1 MKTRIHRHVLFAFL
15 CLCAQLLHAQ
25 RTLEYKVGKETRPN
39 RIRCVGAE
47 LDAHFHANHVP
58 RSEGSKVEDW
68 ANVIV
73 PRIKDMQ
80 VQSLRVMVLPQWY
93 EPRNDNDD
101 PAVADNGG
109 FCFDAPQ
116 MQSLYPILDLAQE
129 MGIPVTIVPWGATPE
144 SFMSSRKGWIVLPEN
159 HEEYAENIS
168 ALLCHLIKDRKY
180 NCIDEV
186 TPGNEPD
193 GWGMPS
199 SEYVSLCK
207 TLHARLEKDR
217 LLKHVRLN
225 LVDNTDRGGSFD
237 YLEEC
242 VSGLKGIADV
252 VNSHTYIF
260 GYDTPSEKIMQWD
273 EQNCRIAARA
283 GLRHCVGEFGS
294 NQTMGASRQKDI
306 DQYRRGVLMVRTAI
320 SLLAAGAYNISYWQL
335 FDQYYSRHDNYAQM
349 QQLGMWK
356 SVKAD
361 YATEAYHSGISCD
374 YEARPQFY
382 AYSLLTRFVRPGAR
396 VYSMTADGDM
406 GLTNAL
412 CVRNRD
418 KSWVYVVAN
427 QENTDLCVTLR
438 NERHPLR
445 GHYEQYVYQEGLL
458 PNDGSQLKPLNGVR
472 EAAGSLSVDIPANT
486 VMLFRFRR

>member
-1 MKTRIHRHVLFAFL
+1 MN
-15 CLCAQLLHAQ
+15 AQ
-25 RTLEYKVGKETRPN
+25 RALEYKVSREIRPN
-39 RIRCVGAE
+39 RIRCVGVE

-58 RSEGSKVEDW
+58 RSEGAKIEDW

-73 PRIKDMQ
+73 PRIRDMQ

-93 EPRNDNDD
+93 EPQNDNDN
-101 PAVADNGG
+101 PAVAEKAG
-109 FCFDAPQ
+109 FCFDSPQ

-129 MGIPVTIVPWGATPE
+129 MDLPVTIVPWGAAPE
-144 SFMSSRKGWIVLPEN
+144 SFMSSRKGWIVQPEN
-159 HEEYAENIS
+159 YEEYAENIS
-168 ALLCHLIKDRKY
+168 ALLCHLIRERKY
-180 NCIDEV
+180 DCIDEV

-193 GWGMPS
+193 GWGISPD
-199 SEYVSLCK
+199 EYVAICK
-207 TLHARLEKDR
+207 ALHARLKQDR
-217 LLKHVRLN
+217 ILKRVRLN
-225 LVDNTDRGGSFD
+225 LIDNTDRGGRFD
-237 YLEEC
+237 FIEEC
-242 VSGLKGIADV
+242 MPQLKGIADV

-260 GYDTPSEKIMQWD
+260 GYDTPTEKIMQWE
-273 EQNCRIAARA
+273 EQNCRIAARI

-294 NQTMGASRQKDI
+294 DQTVGASRQKDI

-335 FDQYYSRHDNYAQM
+335 FDQYYNRHDNYAQM

-361 YATEAYHSGISCD
+361 YATETYFDRIAGD

-382 AYSLLTRFVRPGAR
+382 AYSLLTRFVRPGAK
-396 VYSMTADGDM
+396 VYRMAADADM

-418 KSWVYVVAN
+418 RSWVYVVAN
-427 QENTDLCVTLR
+427 QENVPLSVTLR
-438 NERHPLR
+438 NEQHSLR
-445 GHYEQYVYQEGLL
+445 GSYEQYVYQEGRL
-458 PNDGSQLKPLNGVR
+458 PADGSQLKPLDGVR

-486 VMLFRFRR
+486 VMLFRFSR

>member
-1 MKTRIHRHVLFAFL
+1 MKTNIPRHILFAFL
-15 CLCAQLLHAQ
+15 CLFAQLLQAQ
-25 RTLEYKVGKETRPN
+25 RTLEYKVGKHTQPN

-68 ANVIV
+68 TNVIV
-73 PRIKDMQ
+73 PRIKQMQ

-93 EPRNDNDD
+93 EPKNDNDD
-101 PAVADNGG
+101 AAVASMAG
-109 FCFDAPQ
+109 FCFDSPL
-116 MQSLYPILDLAQE
+116 MQSLYPVLDLAQE
-129 MGIPVTIVPWGATPE
+129 MDLPVTIVPWGATPE
-144 SFMSSRKGWIVLPEN
+144 SFMSGRKGWIIQPEDY
-159 HEEYAENIS
+159 EEYAENIS
-168 ALLCHLIKDRKY
+168 ALLSYLIKERRY
-180 NCIDEV
+180 TCIDEV

-193 GWGMPS
+193 GWGMPPG
-199 SEYVSLCK
+199 EYIALCK
-207 TLHARLEKDR
+207 ALHTRLGKDR
-217 LLKHVRLN
+217 LLKHVKLN
-225 LVDNTDRGGSFD
+225 LIDNTDRGGSFD

-242 VSGLKGIADV
+242 VAGLQGIADV

-260 GYDTPSEKIMQWD
+260 GYDTPTEKIMQW
-273 EQNCRIAARA
+273 ETQNCSIAARI

-361 YATEAYHSGISCD
+361 YATEPYYDSIACD
-374 YEARPQFY
+374 YEVRPQFY
-382 AYSLLTRFVRPGAR
+382 AYSLLARFVRPGAK
-396 VYSMTADGDM
+396 VYRMDADADM

-418 KSWVYVVAN
+418 KSWVYIVAN
-427 QENTDLCVTLR
+427 QENADLCVTLR

-445 GHYEQYVYQEGLL
+445 GRYEQYVYQENLL
-458 PNDGSQLKPLNGVR
+458 PKDGSQLKPRVN
-472 EAAGSLSVDIPANT
+472 EWQADGSLALIVPANT
-486 VMLFRFRR
+486 VMLFRFTR

>member
-1 MKTRIHRHVLFAFL
+1 MKNIFRRPLMLSFL
-15 CLCAQLLHAQ
+15 CLSCGGMNAQ
-25 RTLEYKVGKETRPN
+25 RALEYKVSRETRPN
-39 RIRCVGAE
+39 RIRCVGVE

-58 RSEGSKVEDW
+58 RSEGAKIEDW

-73 PRIKDMQ
+73 PRIRDMQ

-93 EPRNDNDD
+93 EPQNDNDN
-101 PAVADNGG
+101 PAVAEKSG
-109 FCFDAPQ
+109 FCFDSPQ

-129 MGIPVTIVPWGATPE
+129 MDLPVTIVPWGAAPE
-144 SFMSSRKGWIVLPEN
+144 SFMSSRKGWIVQPEN
-159 HEEYAENIS
+159 YEEYAENIS
-168 ALLCHLIKDRKY
+168 ALLCHLIRERKY
-180 NCIDEV
+180 DCIDEV

-193 GWGMPS
+193 GWGISPG
-199 SEYVSLCK
+199 EYVAICK
-207 TLHARLEKDR
+207 ALHARLKQDR
-217 LLKHVRLN
+217 ILKRVRLN
-225 LVDNTDRGGSFD
+225 LIDNTDRGGRFD
-237 YLEEC
+237 FIEEC
-242 VSGLKGIADV
+242 MPQLKGIADV

-260 GYDTPSEKIMQWD
+260 GYDTPTEKIMQWE
-273 EQNCRIAARA
+273 EQNCRIAARI

-294 NQTMGASRQKDI
+294 DQTVGASRQKDI

-361 YATEAYHSGISCD
+361 YATEAYFDRIAGD

-396 VYSMTADGDM
+396 VYRMAADADM

-418 KSWVYVVAN
+418 RSWVYVVAN
-427 QENTDLCVTLR
+427 QENIPLSVTLR
-438 NERHPLR
+438 NEQHSLS
-445 GHYEQYVYQEGLL
+445 GSYEQYVYQEGRL
-458 PNDGSQLKPLNGVR
+458 PADGSQLKPLDGVR

-486 VMLFRFRR
+486 VMLFRFSR

>member
-15 CLCAQLLHAQ
+15 CLCVQLLHAQ
-25 RTLEYKVGKETRPN
+25 RTLEYKVGKDTRPN

-93 EPRNDNDD
+93 EPQNDNDD

-180 NCIDEV
+180 DCIDEV

-217 LLKHVRLN
+217 LLY
-225 LVDNTDRGGSFD
+225 T
-237 YLEEC
+237 
-242 VSGLKGIADV
+242 
-252 VNSHTYIF
+252 T
-260 GYDTPSEKIMQWD
+260 
-273 EQNCRIAARA
+273 
-283 GLRHCVGEFGS
+283 
-294 NQTMGASRQKDI
+294 
-306 DQYRRGVLMVRTAI
+306 
-320 SLLAAGAYNISYWQL
+320 
-335 FDQYYSRHDNYAQM
+335 
-349 QQLGMWK
+349 
-356 SVKAD
+356 
-361 YATEAYHSGISCD
+361 
-374 YEARPQFY
+374 
-382 AYSLLTRFVRPGAR
+382 
-396 VYSMTADGDM
+396 
-406 GLTNAL
+406 
-412 CVRNRD
+412 
-418 KSWVYVVAN
+418 
-427 QENTDLCVTLR
+427 
-438 NERHPLR
+438 
-445 GHYEQYVYQEGLL
+445 
-458 PNDGSQLKPLNGVR
+458 
-472 EAAGSLSVDIPANT
+472 
-486 VMLFRFRR
+486 